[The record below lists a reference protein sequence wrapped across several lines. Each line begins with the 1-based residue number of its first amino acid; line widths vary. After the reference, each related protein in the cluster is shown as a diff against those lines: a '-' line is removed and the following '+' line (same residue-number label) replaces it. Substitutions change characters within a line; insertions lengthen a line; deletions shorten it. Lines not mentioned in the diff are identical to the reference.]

1 MPIRRNYNPDISQ
14 PFSTDTLSEEAE
26 LKNKVAEYRDRLEMQ
41 WEDLKTNAVSYG
53 KQALIIGG
61 VLLTAYILLEKLL
74 PEEDEEGTGEIE
86 DAEYTV
92 VKTQKES
99 GFSVGSA
106 IQSLAWTL
114 AANWAKEK
122 LYNYLQEE
130 QGTNA
135 HSEE

>member
-1 MPIRRNYNPDISQ
+1 MPIKSNYNTDISQ

-26 LKNKVAEYRDRLEMQ
+26 LKSKVAEYRERLEMQ

-74 PEEDEEGTGEIE
+74 PDEDKEEGEDVV

-92 VKTQKES
+92 IKTEKES

-122 LYNYLQEE
+122 LYTYMQEDR
-130 QGTNA
+130 GTDA
-135 HSEE
+135 SSEE

>member
-1 MPIRRNYNPDISQ
+1 MPIKSNYNTDISQ

-26 LKNKVAEYRDRLEMQ
+26 LKNKVAEYRERLEMQ

-74 PEEDEEGTGEIE
+74 PDEDKEEDEEVV

-92 VKTQKES
+92 VKTEKES

-122 LYNYLQEE
+122 LYTYMQEE
-130 QGTNA
+130 RETNA
-135 HSEE
+135 STEE

>member
-1 MPIRRNYNPDISQ
+1 MPIRPNYNTDISQ

-26 LKNKVAEYRDRLEMQ
+26 LKNKVAEYRERLEMQ
-41 WEDLKTNAVSYG
+41 WDDLKTNAVSYG

-74 PEEDEEGTGEIE
+74 PDEDKEEGEDVV

-92 VKTQKES
+92 VKTERES

-122 LYNYLQEE
+122 LYTYMQEDRE
-130 QGTNA
+130 TDASG
-135 HSEE
+135 EE

>member
-1 MPIRRNYNPDISQ
+1 MPIRPNYNPDISQ
-14 PFSTDTLSEEAE
+14 PFSTDTQSEEAE
-26 LKNKVAEYRDRLEMQ
+26 LKNKVAEYRERLEIQ

-74 PEEDEEGTGEIE
+74 PEEEKEEVGEIE
-86 DAEYTV
+86 EAEYTV

-99 GFSVGSA
+99 GFSIGGAV
-106 IQSLAWTL
+106 QSLALTL

-122 LYNYLQEE
+122 LYSYLQEE
-130 QGTNA
+130 PGTNA
-135 HSEE
+135 SSEE